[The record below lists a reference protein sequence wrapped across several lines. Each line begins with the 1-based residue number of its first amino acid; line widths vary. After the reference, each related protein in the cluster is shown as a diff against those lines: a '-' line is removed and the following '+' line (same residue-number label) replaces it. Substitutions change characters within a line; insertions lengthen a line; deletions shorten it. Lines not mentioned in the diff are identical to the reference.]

1 MRPPK
6 VPNKMY
12 QQQFK
17 YKEVKSNEDQKRKTV
32 LMIGKNECFPLHSGK
47 NRCFGRT
54 TSDKILIISP

>member
-32 LMIGKNECFPLHSGK
+32 LMIGKNECFPLHF
-47 NRCFGRT
+47 R
-54 TSDKILIISP
+54 